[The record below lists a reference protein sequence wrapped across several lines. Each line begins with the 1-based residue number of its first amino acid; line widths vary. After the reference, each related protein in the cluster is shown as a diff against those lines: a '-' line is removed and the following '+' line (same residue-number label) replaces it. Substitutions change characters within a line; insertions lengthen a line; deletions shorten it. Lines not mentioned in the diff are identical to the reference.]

1 METHHPM
8 RDPLFHTLVV
18 DRNPFRKGWYRVPD
32 QPGWGVTLDAGLVA
46 KYTVN

>member
-1 METHHPM
+1 M
-8 RDPLFHTLVV
+8 RFPFNSAFGVV
-18 DRNPFRKGWYRVPD
+18 LLAGTQLQQVPD